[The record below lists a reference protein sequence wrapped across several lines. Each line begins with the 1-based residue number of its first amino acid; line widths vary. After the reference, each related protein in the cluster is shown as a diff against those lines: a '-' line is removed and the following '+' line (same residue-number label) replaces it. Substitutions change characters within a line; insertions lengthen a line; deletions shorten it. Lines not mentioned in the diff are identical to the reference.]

1 MYGGDRD
8 FIQQNVFGD
17 SRPDS
22 TGYNH
27 GYTGDVNPVSYS
39 RIAENSPSYNTEF
52 PNRILLSERNKTQGF
67 SMPSETLKGFNYR
80 DYGVEFGPIIKLI
93 GIKNILCLHPTG
105 VLAIGVDDRTLV
117 AEGSDVFVN
126 TAQAL
131 SHF

>member
-8 FIQQNVFGD
+8 FYPNTQNVFGD

-52 PNRILLSERNKTQGF
+52 PNNSCQKETRRKGF
-67 SMPSETLKGFNYR
+67 SMPSETSR
-80 DYGVEFGPIIKLI
+80 DLI
-93 GIKNILCLHPTG
+93 TGIT
-105 VLAIGVDDRTLV
+105 V
-117 AEGSDVFVN
+117 
-126 TAQAL
+126 
-131 SHF
+131 

>member
-1 MYGGDRD
+1 M
-8 FIQQNVFGD
+8 FFGD

-67 SMPSETLKGFNYR
+67 FNAFRDLKGFNYR

-93 GIKNILCLHPTG
+93 GIKNIIHPTG
-105 VLAIGVDDRTLV
+105 VAIGR
-117 AEGSDVFVN
+117 
-126 TAQAL
+126 
-131 SHF
+131 

>member
-8 FIQQNVFGD
+8 FYPNTQNVFCD

-67 SMPSETLKGFNYR
+67 SMPSETSR
-80 DYGVEFGPIIKLI
+80 DLI
-93 GIKNILCLHPTG
+93 TGIT
-105 VLAIGVDDRTLV
+105 V
-117 AEGSDVFVN
+117 
-126 TAQAL
+126 
-131 SHF
+131 

>member
-1 MYGGDRD
+1 LFDVGQVVELVSSNINADIRSIEVFSPEDSLMYGGDRD
-8 FIQQNVFGD
+8 FILTRRMFFGD

-67 SMPSETLKGFNYR
+67 SMPSETSR
-80 DYGVEFGPIIKLI
+80 DLI
-93 GIKNILCLHPTG
+93 TGIT
-105 VLAIGVDDRTLV
+105 V
-117 AEGSDVFVN
+117 
-126 TAQAL
+126 
-131 SHF
+131 

>member
-8 FIQQNVFGD
+8 FYPNTQNVFGD

-27 GYTGDVNPVSYS
+27 GYTDVNPVSYS
-39 RIAENSPSYNTEF
+39 KLQKTLLHITLSF
-52 PNRILLSERNKTQGF
+52 HRILFCQK
-67 SMPSETLKGFNYR
+67 ETRRSFQCLQRPQGFNYR

-93 GIKNILCLHPTG
+93 GIKNILLSIHPTG

-117 AEGSDVFVN
+117 AE
-126 TAQAL
+126 AMYL
-131 SHF
+131 LILLKL

>member
-8 FIQQNVFGD
+8 FYPNTQNVFGD

-67 SMPSETLKGFNYR
+67 FNAFRDLKGFNYR

-93 GIKNILCLHPTG
+93 GLKIYFCLYILQGCWL
-105 VLAIGVDDRTLV
+105 L
-117 AEGSDVFVN
+117 E
-126 TAQAL
+126 
-131 SHF
+131 

>member
-1 MYGGDRD
+1 ME
-8 FIQQNVFGD
+8 IEILSHAECFGD

-52 PNRILLSERNKTQGF
+52 PNRILSERNKTQGF
-67 SMPSETLKGFNYR
+67 FNAFRDLKGFNYR

-93 GIKNILCLHPTG
+93 GIKIYFCLYILQGCWL
-105 VLAIGVDDRTLV
+105 L
-117 AEGSDVFVN
+117 E
-126 TAQAL
+126 
-131 SHF
+131 